1 MEKSN
6 CADWGELPK
15 ERIRRDRAALHLIGV
30 PMDLGADRRGVDMGP
45 SAVRGA
51 HFVEHAHELGY
62 DRVVDKGDVF
72 VPAPES
78 RTQGESN
85 AKYLTE
91 IATACDELRQRALGA
106 LEAGET
112 PVIVGGDHA
121 IAAGTVAGV
130 SEFFHKKQQK
140 LGLIWIDAHADM
152 NTPDTSPTG
161 NIHGMPLA
169 VALGLGPD
177 ELVQLGGFCPK
188 VQRENVVLL
197 GIRNLDEVEK
207 EIVRRSGVHAYTMR
221 DIDERGMHAIM
232 QEALGFLNDGTVG
245 YHVSFDLDS
254 MDPRYAPGVGTPV
267 PGGLTYREAHLLMEM
282 AADDGHAVSFEMT
295 EINPI
300 LDHKN
305 QTGELAVDLLLSGL
319 GKRIL

>member
-1 MEKSN
+1 MAQEP

-15 ERIRRDRAALHLIGV
+15 ERIRHDHPPLHFIGV

-51 HFVEHAHELGY
+51 HFVEHARSLGY
-62 DRVVDKGDVF
+62 DEVIDEGDVF

-78 RTQGESN
+78 RKPGDSD
-85 AKYLTE
+85 AKYLEE
-91 IATACDELRQRALGA
+91 IATACDELRRRVFRAL
-106 LEAGET
+106 EFGET
-112 PVIVGGDHA
+112 PVVAGGDHA

-130 SEFFHKKQQK
+130 SEFFHKKNEK
-140 LGLIWIDAHADM
+140 IGLIWIDAHADM
-152 NTPDTSPTG
+152 NTPETSPTG

-169 VALGLGPD
+169 IALGLGPD
-177 ELVQLGGFCPK
+177 ELVRLGDFCPK
-188 VQRENVVLL
+188 VQRQNVVLL

-221 DIDERGMHAIM
+221 DIDERGMYAIM
-232 QEALGFLNDGTVG
+232 QEALGYLNDGTAG
-245 YHVSFDLDS
+245 FHVSFDLDS

-282 AADDGHAVSFEMT
+282 VADDGNAVSFEMT

-305 QTGELAVDLLLSGL
+305 QTGELAVDLFLSGL